1 MMLPH
6 SSTDF
11 LSKLIFA
18 MLCSFL
24 VWPLKCCYSV
34 LVLLYV
40 GPLLIDFIDVFVFYR
55 SWAAE
60 AM

>member
-40 GPLLIDFIDVFVFYR
+40 GPLLIDFIDVFVF
-55 SWAAE
+55 
-60 AM
+60 